1 MNTAYR
7 TSPLLCWVAI
17 LVAVSG
23 CSNPGDKVDSSFDTS
38 VANPAYKG
46 EGPRVLFDD
55 AHHNVH
61 RPGKSYRPFVELL
74 KSDGYSVTPLRRPV
88 STDELRKYSV
98 YVIAGALG
106 TNDTNDAPA
115 FTDVECDAVQ
125 EWVSG
130 GGSLLLIADHFPSGR
145 AVDSLAQRFAV
156 RMGTGAVEDSVHF
169 DPGFESS
176 HIVFSRENGGL
187 VSHPVTD
194 GRDES
199 ERVER
204 VLAFTGDALSAAP
217 PAVGFLVL
225 SSDAMAR
232 AASATVRKQGGDV
245 MVDITYGDPKP
256 VAGRAFGISLE
267 YGKGRVVVLG
277 EATMFT
283 ARLRRDD
290 QRPIGMNTPG
300 YDNRRLALNILHWL
314 SRAQ

>member
-1 MNTAYR
+1 MDACDR
-7 TSPLLCWVAI
+7 LFLAL
-17 LVAVSG
+17 LVAAVAG
-23 CSNPGDKVDSSFDTS
+23 CSNPGDKVDSAFDTT

-74 KSDGYSVTPLRRPV
+74 KSDGYAVTPLRRSV
-88 STDELRKYSV
+88 SADELSGYDV

-106 TNDTNDAPA
+106 TNETNDAPA
-115 FTDVECDAVQ
+115 FTDEECDAVR

-145 AVDSLAQRFAV
+145 AVDALAQRFGV
-156 RMGTGAVEDSVHF
+156 RMGSGAVEDSLHF

-187 VSHPVTD
+187 VSHPVTN
-194 GRDES
+194 GRNDS

-217 PAVGFLVL
+217 PAVTFLVL
-225 SSDAMAR
+225 SSDARAR
-232 AASATVRKQGGDV
+232 AASATVRKHGDDV
-245 MVDITYGDPKP
+245 MVDITYGDPTP
-256 VAGRAFGISLE
+256 VAGNAFGISLE

-290 QRPIGMNTPG
+290 HRPIGMNTPG
-300 YDNRRLALNILHWL
+300 YDNRRLALNIMHWL
-314 SRAQ
+314 TAAPL